1 LADHEEVAI
10 SRMSVASGEEREMLE
25 IAADENETSTTFRLR
40 GELAGS
46 SVADLERAWR
56 VAQRRSE
63 RSFRLDLRKVGK
75 IDDRGKKLL
84 CQMFSGGVAFV
95 VGLRPRAEQ
104 SRP

>member
-1 LADHEEVAI
+1 
-10 SRMSVASGEEREMLE
+10 MLE
-25 IAADENETSTTFRLR
+25 IAADENGTSTTFRLR
-40 GELAGS
+40 GELVGS

-56 VAQRRSE
+56 VAQQGSV

-75 IDDRGKKLL
+75 IDDHGKKLL

-95 VGLRPRAEQ
+95 VGLKPKQEQ